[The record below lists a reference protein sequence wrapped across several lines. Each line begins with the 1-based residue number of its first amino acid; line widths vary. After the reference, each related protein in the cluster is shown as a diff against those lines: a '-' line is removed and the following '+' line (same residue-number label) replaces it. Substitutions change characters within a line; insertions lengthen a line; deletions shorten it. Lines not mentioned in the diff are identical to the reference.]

1 MNLILV
7 WKLHIQ
13 MMLSKSFNFD
23 RYEDNAVQR
32 VIVSK
37 PNVKILELAFQWNS
51 SAVTEIT
58 YCRVCEAKEG
68 HDESHS
74 CVVAGNV
81 VNKVSE
87 EIERNNFEELN
98 IVDALNGW
106 ENGIIQNGNGSVVF
120 TKFLGNP
127 TRYFQSLLMLKR

>member
-1 MNLILV
+1 
-7 WKLHIQ
+7 
-13 MMLSKSFNFD
+13 
-23 RYEDNAVQR
+23 
-32 VIVSK
+32 
-37 PNVKILELAFQWNS
+37 VKILELVFQFGT

-68 HDESHS
+68 HDECHS

-87 EIERNNFEELN
+87 EIERNNFEEPN

-106 ENGIIQNGNGSVVF
+106 ENGINQNGNGSGIF
-120 TKFLGNP
+120 TKFLGLSIVSDMDAAAPYKVFSVPVDAETIIIEFDFYEIDDWKQDNM
-127 TRYFQSLLMLKR
+127 TIFVDGK